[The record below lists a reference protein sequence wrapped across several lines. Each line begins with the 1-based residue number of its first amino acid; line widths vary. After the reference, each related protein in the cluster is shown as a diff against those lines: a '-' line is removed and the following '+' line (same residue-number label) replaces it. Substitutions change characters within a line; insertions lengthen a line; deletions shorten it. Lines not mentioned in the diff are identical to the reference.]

1 MTRSLSNLT
10 GLILSV
16 ACVIHC
22 MLVPVFISSLSTW
35 GLDWLASLYFHQV
48 LAIVGVAIGIW
59 TLVPGWRLH
68 QRHSVL
74 MWAALGLL
82 VMNYSA
88 FAGGDCCAAEAKTS
102 GQETVSACQDSC
114 CHTPVEVS
122 LKDQSALGSFSTAFS
137 WLWQH
142 PTAFGAAC
150 LAWAHCLNGGCT
162 RKCCQREQKG
172 NAPQEECL
180 EV

>member
-22 MLVPVFISSLSTW
+22 MLVLVFISSLSSW

-48 LAIVGVAIGIW
+48 LAIVGVTIGIW

-68 QRHSVL
+68 RRHSVL
-74 MWAALGLL
+74 MWAALGLV

-88 FAGGDCCAAEAKTS
+88 FAGGDCCAAVPESSGDEAST
-102 GQETVSACQDSC
+102 ACQSSC
-114 CHTPVEVS
+114 CQSTVDVN
-122 LKDQSALGSFSTAFS
+122 LVDQSSLGSFTTAFS
-137 WLWQH
+137 WLWNH

-162 RKCCQREQKG
+162 RKCCQRES
-172 NAPQEECL
+172 NVVTTEEVCL
-180 EV
+180 DA